1 MWRINPTENSLL
13 HVNNMY
19 QFLSCRLCN
28 WITYFPSVM
37 PYGGAIQKKKK
48 INSQHKQWY
57 TF

>member
-37 PYGGAIQKKKK
+37 PYGGAIQTEKK